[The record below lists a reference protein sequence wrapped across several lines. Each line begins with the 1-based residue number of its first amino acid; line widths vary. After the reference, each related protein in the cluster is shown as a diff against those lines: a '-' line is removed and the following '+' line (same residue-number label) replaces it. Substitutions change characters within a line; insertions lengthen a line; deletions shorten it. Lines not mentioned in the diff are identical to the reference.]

1 MKLWERLVV
10 PPGRRVH
17 LADWDP
23 DDTAGHKKDA
33 ATEHALGQDIAR
45 LDELQYVM
53 FADHRHA
60 LLVMLQA
67 MDAGGKDGTIRHV
80 GKLVPKE
87 VWAGRYDHINRFEG
101 LLGDSGVTVVKFF
114 LHISKDEQKRRF
126 EERLTDRTK
135 QWKLAPEDFED
146 RKYWDGYVE
155 AYEDALSRCS
165 TDVAP
170 WFVIPANKK
179 WFRNLAVSHIL
190 VHALERLDLKFPKP
204 SFDVS
209 RVKLT

>member
-1 MKLWERLVV
+1 MLIDHTNKRVLDVLE
-10 PPGRRVH
+10 GR
-17 LADWDP
+17 D
-23 DDTAGHKKDA
+23 KD
-33 ATEHALGQDIAR
+33 LIANYLR
-45 LDELQYVM
+45 KE
-53 FADHRHA
+53 
-60 LLVMLQA
+60 
-67 MDAGGKDGTIRHV
+67 KDGSFA
-80 GKLVPKE
+80 GLKE
-87 VWAGRYDHINRFEG
+87 V
-101 LLGDSGVTVVKFF
+101 T
-114 LHISKDEQKRRF
+114 
-126 EERLTDRTK
+126 TDM
-135 QWKLAPEDFED
+135 
-146 RKYWDGYVE
+146 WDGYVE